1 MSRLAT
7 SAAVGTALQIL
18 MVVIGHYA
26 PVLQQNGLF
35 PIAGTLI
42 GILTGW
48 LAAPGAALGSTV
60 SRGAVAG
67 GVAGVIGSLVS
78 SALGD
83 VPFSNVAVAGGSTLI
98 AGGLGALV
106 RQKLLGARAG
116 TPRSD

>member
-1 MSRLAT
+1 MSRLVT

-18 MVVIGHYA
+18 MVVIGHYS
-26 PVLQQNGLF
+26 PVLQQAGLF

-42 GILTGW
+42 GISTGW

-60 SRGAVAG
+60 GRGALAG
-67 GVAGVIGSLVS
+67 GVAGAIGSLIS

-83 VPFSNVAVAGGSTLI
+83 VPLSNLAIAGSSTLI

-106 RQKLLGARAG
+106 RQKLVAARAG
-116 TPRSD
+116 RPQT